1 MSTQTGTTKRVV
13 WATTIL
19 AGMAS
24 YLDAAAIVGTGLAL
38 VLFREGFALSS
49 GDIGLLSSL
58 LTIGIAIGAGCGG
71 NLGDRFGRK
80 RVFMLTMML
89 FLVGLIIA
97 VFAPSKTWL
106 FVALPLI
113 GLAAGADLPVSLAM
127 IAEVVPEKRVGK
139 MITFTHVLWMLGIM
153 AANVIGIIVG
163 DMGETGA
170 RIIYGHLAVIT
181 LTVLV
186 LRSFLPESTKWQALH
201 ERSQQVE
208 GPRVHL
214 GSLKALV
221 QNAYLAPLIAV
232 SLFYALV
239 NIPANT
245 MGQFSS
251 YLFVEAAGTSVSVA
265 STVGLLTAFLSL
277 AATFTLMRLVDTTHR
292 RLVFVV
298 GLCASLSAFMIPIL
312 LGAGLVTLV
321 AMSVLYAVGGVI
333 AGEPMFKVWA
343 QELFP
348 TEYRASA
355 QGIAISFT
363 RVVAA
368 ATASVTPLIV
378 AYSDTL
384 IFVLAFGAMLTAG
397 AIGLLWISRFEKV
410 RAR

>member
-1 MSTQTGTTKRVV
+1 MERTGYS

-24 YLDAAAIVGTGLAL
+24 YLDAAAIVGTGIAL
-38 VLFREGFALSS
+38 VLFREGFALGS

-58 LTIGIAIGAGCGG
+58 LTIGIAVGAGFGG

-80 RVFMLTMML
+80 RVFMLTLML

-97 VFAPSKTWL
+97 IFTPNKIGL

-127 IAEVVPEKRVGK
+127 IAEAVPERKIGK

-153 AANVIGIIVG
+153 AAHVIGIIVG
-163 DMGETGA
+163 DMGDTGA
-170 RIIYGHLAVIT
+170 RIMYAHLAVIT
-181 LTVLV
+181 LIVLV
-186 LRSFLPESTKWQALH
+186 LRSFLPESAKWQALH
-201 ERSQQVE
+201 KSSQQAD
-208 GPRVHL
+208 GTRVNL
-214 GSLKALV
+214 GSLKAMV

-245 MGQFSS
+245 MGQFNT
-251 YLFVEAAGTSVSVA
+251 YLFVEAAGSTVSLA
-265 STVGLLTAFLSL
+265 STVGFSTAFLSL
-277 AATFTLMRLVDTTHR
+277 AATFTLMRLVDTAYR
-292 RLVFVV
+292 RIVFIV
-298 GLCASLSAFMIPIL
+298 GMSASLCAFIIPVL
-312 LGAGLVTLV
+312 LGVSTATLI
-321 AMSVLYAVGGVI
+321 AMSVLYAMGGI
-333 AGEPMFKVWA
+333 IGGEPMFKVWA

-368 ATASVTPLIV
+368 ITGGITPLII
-378 AYSDTL
+378 AYSDKL
-384 IFVLAFGAMLTAG
+384 IFVFVFGAVLIAAG
-397 AIGLLWISRFEKV
+397 IGLLWISRFEKV